1 MVLTEEELQV
11 EQALLREKLKA
22 VNKNL
27 DRIVNKELIL
37 QQAAEGKERAHLKA
51 AEKFMNNQE
60 EVAQE
65 VVLLEKQIENT

>member
-1 MVLTEEELQV
+1 MIEANPERARQLYELQSKPNMVLTEEELQV

-37 QQAAEGKERAHLKA
+37 
-51 AEKFMNNQE
+51 
-60 EVAQE
+60 
-65 VVLLEKQIENT
+65 

>member
-37 QQAAEGKERAHLKA
+37 QQAAEGKERAH
-51 AEKFMNNQE
+51 
-60 EVAQE
+60 
-65 VVLLEKQIENT
+65 